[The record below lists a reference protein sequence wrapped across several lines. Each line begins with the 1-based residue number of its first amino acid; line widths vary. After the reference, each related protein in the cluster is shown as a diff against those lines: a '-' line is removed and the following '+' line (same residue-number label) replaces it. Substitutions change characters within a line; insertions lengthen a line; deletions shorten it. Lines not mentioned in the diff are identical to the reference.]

1 MAQYVNEEDFIHW
14 RCAKCNSELELRKVV
29 VSYLDGSFPVELP
42 VCKVCGQ
49 VFIPESLAKGRM
61 AEVETTLEDK

>member
-1 MAQYVNEEDFIHW
+1 MEESKKLVCG
-14 RCAKCNSELELRKVV
+14 RCRVEMVPAPTNF
-29 VSYLDGSFPVELP
+29 SYLGHSFRADVPRCP
-42 VCKVCGQ
+42 SCGQ